1 MSLGIL
7 GGTFNPVHLAHL
19 RIAEEVREAL
29 GLESV
34 LFVPAGDPPHK
45 RAIIAPFEQRLEML
59 EIATAPNP
67 AFEVSDLEG
76 RREGRSYTLHT
87 LRELGARHPD
97 RRLWFIIG
105 SDAFELLEGWHRP
118 EELFA
123 LASFAVVGRPGKA
136 ARPLE
141 ALLPATLA
149 RDFEPTPL
157 GLEHRSGQE
166 IREVA
171 VTPLA
176 VSASDL
182 RRRVAR
188 GASLRYLVPDAV
200 IDYIQKH
207 GLYREE
213 T

>member
-34 LFVPAGDPPHK
+34 LFVPTGDPPHK
-45 RAIIAPFEQRLEML
+45 RAPIAPFEQRLEML

-76 RREGRSYTLHT
+76 RRKGRSYTLHT
-87 LRELGARHPD
+87 LRELDARHPD

-136 ARPLE
+136 PRPLE

-149 RDFEPTPL
+149 RDFQPTQL

-171 VTPLA
+171 VSPLA

-200 IDYIQKH
+200 IDYIRKH